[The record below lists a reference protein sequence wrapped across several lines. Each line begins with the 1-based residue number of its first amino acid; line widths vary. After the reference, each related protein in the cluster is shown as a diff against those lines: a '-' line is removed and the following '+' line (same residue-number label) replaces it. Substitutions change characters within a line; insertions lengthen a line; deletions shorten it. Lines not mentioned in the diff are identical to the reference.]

1 MIKNIKSKLIFI
13 LGSILIIVGIIYH
26 TQTNKN
32 EFKEIDFGNIVIK
45 ENDTQEQDIE
55 NVVEIEKRYIKIHI
69 AGEVKNTGILELEEG
84 SRISDAIEKAGGT
97 TEMASLDKVNLAYSL
112 EDGQKLYIPNKKEKD
127 TEYITI
133 ENGENIV
140 EETKTSSAGKKIN
153 LNKADEDN
161 LQEIPGIG
169 PSMAKKIILY
179 RNENGNFKSIEEL
192 KNVSGIGDKKF
203 DSMKED
209 TCVKETNS

>member
-13 LGSILIIVGIIYH
+13 LGIILIIVGIIYQN
-26 TQTNKN
+26 QTSQN
-32 EFKEIDFGNIVIK
+32 EFEEIEFQNIVIN
-45 ENDTQEQDIE
+45 ENETQEQDIE
-55 NVVEIEKRYIKIHI
+55 NVVEIEKNYIKIHI

-84 SRISDAIEKAGGT
+84 ARISDAIEKAGGT
-97 TEMASLDKVNLAYSL
+97 TEMANLDKVNLAYCL
-112 EDGQKLYIPNKKEKD
+112 EDGQKLYIPNKNQKD
-127 TEYITI
+127 IEYITI
-133 ENGENIV
+133 ENGENII
-140 EETKTSSAGKKIN
+140 EETKTSSTGKKIN

-161 LQEIPGIG
+161 LQEIPGVG

-203 DSMKED
+203 DSMKEYI
-209 TCVKETNS
+209 CVK